1 MRLTEYSFLY
11 ISRLLGA
18 LLLCSALHGA
28 PLAAAQR
35 IETGFLDR
43 ALIMRGVEYRYEVY
57 VPRDYDPA
65 RRWPVILSLHGGG
78 ELGSDGILPTV
89 GALAKAIRQHPE
101 RFPAIVV
108 FPHAHADGTPV
119 WQGPSGQAA
128 LIELDLALAE
138 FHGDPSRVYL
148 TGYSAGGNGSWY
160 LAYHNP
166 NRFAAAVVVCGW
178 VTPFKGRQSHLD
190 YPSIPP
196 PSAADP
202 YAEVARGVTG
212 LPLWLVHG
220 DADQTVSVEQ
230 SRHMYAA
237 LKAAGADVRYTELP
251 GVDHPAWD
259 PAYQDPDIA
268 AWLFKQQRTTA
279 APPK

>member
-1 MRLTEYSFLY
+1 MIWRV
-11 ISRLLGA
+11 LGS
-18 LLLCSALHGA
+18 LLLCATLH
-28 PLAAAQR
+28 AAQPGSSQR
-35 IETGFLDR
+35 VETGFLDR
-43 ALIMRGVEYRYEVY
+43 DLTFLGVEYRYEVY
-57 VPRDYDPA
+57 VPRNYDPV

-78 ELGSDGILPTV
+78 EVGSDGILPTV
-89 GALAKAIRQHPE
+89 GALAKAIRQHPD

-108 FPHAHADGTPV
+108 FPHAHADGTPL

-128 LIELDLALAE
+128 LVELDLALAE

-160 LAYHNP
+160 MAYRYP
-166 NRFAAAVVVCGW
+166 QRFAAAVIVCGW
-178 VTPFKGRQSHLD
+178 ITQFRGRQTHVE
-190 YPSIPP
+190 YPPIALA
-196 PSAADP
+196 SAADP
-202 YAEVARGVTG
+202 YADVAQHVAG

-259 PAYQDPDIA
+259 PAYQDLAIA
-268 AWLFKQQRTTA
+268 AWLFRQQRTTA
-279 APPK
+279 TSQK